1 MSGMFNFRTMKR
13 DAVRSPGEDEHSRSP
28 SIQQD
33 GTASSSTP
41 IPPHE
46 AGSSSQESDTSAT
59 STSTN
64 IAASG
69 SGSKT
74 SFFSDLIADNPIF
87 SGGLGLM
94 VFGGAIAMVRR
105 GAKVAAS
112 TAQRRLLIS
121 LEIPS
126 KDRAH
131 PWFLHWMAAQARA
144 QSMRQRGLLG
154 KQQKE
159 GLVDFLGLR
168 DGSAERIPSSAEKAK
183 DNVADPLMIASS
195 GSSVSP
201 VRILSH
207 ELSVETNYTPHAS
220 ASTPNAQAAERGQAR
235 FSLVPGPG
243 THWFRYR
250 GVWMRLTRE
259 RDGKMVDL
267 STGAPWETVTLTTLF
282 AYAHLFPQLLDEA
295 RQLALSSTEGKTVI
309 YTSWGPEWRPF
320 GQPRRTRELSSVV
333 LGKGKKEAIVSDVK
347 RFMDRDRWYAER
359 GIPYRR
365 GYLLHGAPGS
375 GKSSFITALAGHL
388 DFNICLLNLSERGL
402 TDDKLNHLLSNAP
415 DRSILLLEDVDAAFL
430 GRQQAAEDG
439 YQASVTFS
447 GLLNALDGVA
457 SGESRIIFMTTNHIE
472 KLDPALIRPGRVDMI
487 AELGDAEREQV
498 EELMVRFYCTTMR
511 EQKIKQL
518 DLPSATLDASKPLLA
533 AAAVGAVDSASTADA
548 YKSFEAIPGLREVV
562 EEADAEVRQL
572 AADFGSTV
580 EAEAV
585 ARRKALGLGS
595 DGRQPGAIGSAAR
608 PPSAAATATDAPIST
623 QRVIRPA
630 PAAIGGVSMA
640 ELQGLFI
647 RFPDD
652 PRAAVEAFISENAS
666 RRHAPA
672 S

>member
-1 MSGMFNFRTMKR
+1 
-13 DAVRSPGEDEHSRSP
+13 
-28 SIQQD
+28 
-33 GTASSSTP
+33 
-41 IPPHE
+41 
-46 AGSSSQESDTSAT
+46 
-59 STSTN
+59 
-64 IAASG
+64 
-69 SGSKT
+69 
-74 SFFSDLIADNPIF
+74 
-87 SGGLGLM
+87 
-94 VFGGAIAMVRR
+94 
-105 GAKVAAS
+105 
-112 TAQRRLLIS
+112 
-121 LEIPS
+121 
-126 KDRAH
+126 
-131 PWFLHWMAAQARA
+131 
-144 QSMRQRGLLG
+144 
-154 KQQKE
+154 
-159 GLVDFLGLR
+159 
-168 DGSAERIPSSAEKAK
+168 
-183 DNVADPLMIASS
+183 
-195 GSSVSP
+195 
-201 VRILSH
+201 
-207 ELSVETNYTPHAS
+207 
-220 ASTPNAQAAERGQAR
+220 
-235 FSLVPGPG
+235 
-243 THWFRYR
+243 
-250 GVWMRLTRE
+250 MRLTRE

-295 RQLALSSTEGKTVI
+295 RQLALASTEGKTVI

-320 GQPRRTRELSSVV
+320 GQPRRTRELGSVV

-347 RFMDRDRWYAER
+347 RFLERDRWYAER

-498 EELMVRFYCTTMR
+498 EELMVRFYRTTMR
-511 EQKIKQL
+511 ELKIKQADIPAAAL
-518 DLPSATLDASKPLLA
+518 EASKPLLA
-533 AAAVGAVDSASTADA
+533 ASAGAIDSASNGDA
-548 YKSFEAIPGLREVV
+548 YKSFEAVPGLRQAV
-562 EEADAEVRQL
+562 EEADQEVHQL
-572 AADFGSTV
+572 AAQFGITV

-585 ARRKALGLGS
+585 ARRAALGLGP
-595 DGRQPGAIGSAAR
+595 DGRQPETVGTWVRADSAFEGA
-608 PPSAAATATDAPIST
+608 TTT

-630 PAAIGGVSMA
+630 PAAAGGVSMA

-652 PRAAVEAFISENAS
+652 PKAAVEAFVTENVS
-666 RRHAPA
+666 RRHAVA
-672 S
+672 A

>member
-1 MSGMFNFRTMKR
+1 MKKEEAAASSHADEQLR
-13 DAVRSPGEDEHSRSP
+13 SSPGRDELPSPLSSRRSHQDALSP
-28 SIQQD
+28 QSEGPSD
-33 GTASSSTP
+33 YTAPSTVP
-41 IPPHE
+41 
-46 AGSSSQESDTSAT
+46 ATTSET
-59 STSTN
+59 RSR
-64 IAASG
+64 
-69 SGSKT
+69 
-74 SFFSDLIADNPIF
+74 SFFSDLIAENPIF

-94 VFGGAIAMVRR
+94 VFGGAIAIVRR

-144 QSMRQRGLLG
+144 QSMRERGLLG
-154 KQQKE
+154 KQKKE
-159 GLVDFLGLR
+159 GFIDFLGLR
-168 DGSAERIPSSAEKAK
+168 DRSAELRSSASNGRQV
-183 DNVADPLMIASS
+183 DDPLTIASS
-195 GSSVSP
+195 GATVSP

-295 RQLALSSTEGKTVI
+295 RQLALASTEGKTVI

-320 GQPRRTRELSSVV
+320 GQPRRTRELGSVV
-333 LGKGKKEAIVSDVK
+333 LGKGKKDAIVNDVK
-347 RFMDRDRWYAER
+347 RFLERDRWYAER

-472 KLDPALIRPGRVDMI
+472 KLDPALIRPGRVDLI

-498 EELMVRFYCTTMR
+498 EELMVRFYRTTMR
-511 EQKIKQL
+511 EVKINAAQIAPAAL
-518 DLPSATLDASKPLLA
+518 EAAKPLLA
-533 AAAVGAVDSASTADA
+533 AAASAIDSDSTKHEYKAFDAV
-548 YKSFEAIPGLREVV
+548 PGLRQAV
-562 EEADAEVRQL
+562 EEADEEVKQL
-572 AADFGSTV
+572 AARFAKTV
-580 EAEAV
+580 EAEAI
-585 ARRKALGLGS
+585 ARRRALGLGP
-595 DGRQPGAIGSAAR
+595 DGRRPSIVGKSTRSDTVTSEA
-608 PPSAAATATDAPIST
+608 PPSPSAPTATQGI
-623 QRVIRPA
+623 IRPA
-630 PAAIGGVSMA
+630 PAAAGGVSMA

-652 PRAAVEAFISENAS
+652 PRAAVEAFIAENAL
-666 RRHAPA
+666 RHNVATA
-672 S
+672 

>member
-1 MSGMFNFRTMKR
+1 MFNFRTMQKR
-13 DAVRSPGEDEHSRSP
+13 DATALPTEDDPFRAASVGQDRAAPASYAANGSAEAPSSPVLQE
-28 SIQQD
+28 
-33 GTASSSTP
+33 ASSSTNRL
-41 IPPHE
+41 PHLTN
-46 AGSSSQESDTSAT
+46 SSSAASSSSD
-59 STSTN
+59 
-64 IAASG
+64 SG
-69 SGSKT
+69 SGSFL
-74 SFFSDLIADNPIF
+74 SNLIADNPIF

-94 VFGGAIAMVRR
+94 VFGGAVAMARR
-105 GAKVAAS
+105 GVKVAAS

-144 QSMRQRGLLG
+144 QSMRERGLLG
-154 KQQKE
+154 KQKKE
-159 GLVDFLGLR
+159 GFIDFLGLR
-168 DGSAERIPSSAEKAK
+168 DRSADRSSIQSSK
-183 DNVADPLMIASS
+183 DKVDDPLAIASS
-195 GSSVSP
+195 GSSVYP

-220 ASTPNAQAAERGQAR
+220 ASTPNADAAERGQAR

-320 GQPRRTRELSSVV
+320 GQPRRTRELGSVV
-333 LGKGKKEAIVSDVK
+333 LGKGKKEAIVSDVN
-347 RFMDRDRWYAER
+347 RFLKRDRWYAER

-472 KLDPALIRPGRVDMI
+472 KLDPALIRPGRVDLI

-498 EELMVRFYCTTMR
+498 EELMTRFYRTTMR
-511 EQKIKQL
+511 EHRIKQAE
-518 DLPSATLDASKPLLA
+518 LPSSVVEASKPLLA
-533 AAAVGAVDSASTADA
+533 AAAGSVDFASVATS
-548 YKSFEAIPGLREVV
+548 YQSFEVVPGLREAV
-562 EEADAEVRQL
+562 EEADAKLHLL
-572 AADFGSTV
+572 AAEFGRIV

-585 ARRKALGLGS
+585 ARRALLGLGP
-595 DGRQPGAIGSAAR
+595 DGRRSRDVGASERAD
-608 PPSAAATATDAPIST
+608 S
-623 QRVIRPA
+623 RPA
-630 PAAIGGVSMA
+630 PAASGGVSMA
-640 ELQGLFI
+640 EIQGLFI
-647 RFPDD
+647 RFPDG
-652 PRAAVEAFISENAS
+652 PRAAVEAFINESATRNRHTAS
-666 RRHAPA
+666 A
-672 S
+672 